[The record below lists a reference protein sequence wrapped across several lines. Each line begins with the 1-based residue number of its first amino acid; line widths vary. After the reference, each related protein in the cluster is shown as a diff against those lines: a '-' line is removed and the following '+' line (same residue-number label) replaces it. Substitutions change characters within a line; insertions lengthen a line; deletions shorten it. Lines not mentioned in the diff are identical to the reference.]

1 MYRKFLSMHLKSSFE
16 YRLNT
21 LFIALSQV
29 VISVSEILSI
39 FIIFQKFQAIGG
51 WGFYEVAFMY
61 GVVLTTFALA
71 ECFGRGFDEFSIL
84 IRSGTLDRL
93 LVRPINL
100 KFQILCSKIE
110 FSKMGR
116 VILGLLI
123 TIISLC
129 NITISWTFWKVVVL
143 LGMFV
148 CGVAVYLG
156 TMIIGAGVSV
166 FSVENLE
173 VMNIVTNGAK
183 EIGFYPVSVYK
194 KWLTKVFTY
203 VLPVACFNYLPV
215 TYLLK
220 GSAVSPIYAI
230 APFLGCLFI
239 IPCILFFDWAVSK
252 YQGSGS

>member
-1 MYRKFLSMHLKSSFE
+1 MYKKYLSMHLKSSFE

-21 LFIALSQV
+21 LFIAFSQI
-29 VISVSEILSI
+29 VISISEILSI
-39 FIIFQKFQAIGG
+39 FIIFQKFKAING
-51 WGFYEVAFMY
+51 WGLYEVTFMY

-71 ECFGRGFDEFSIL
+71 ECFGRGFDEFSSL

-100 KFQILCSKIE
+100 KYQIVCSKIE

-116 VILGLLI
+116 VFLGLLV

-129 NITISWTFWKVVVL
+129 KMSISWTFWKVVVL
-143 LGMFV
+143 LGMYL
-148 CGVAVYLG
+148 CGVIVFVG
-156 TMIIGAGVSV
+156 TMIIGAGVCV

-173 VMNIVTNGAK
+173 VINIITNGAK

-194 KWLTKVFTY
+194 KWLTKIFTY

-215 TYLLK
+215 TYLIN
-220 GSAVSPIYAI
+220 GSSVSPIYAL

-239 IPCILFFDWAVSK
+239 IPCVIFFDWAVSK
-252 YQGSGS
+252 YQGAGS

>member
-1 MYRKFLSMHLKSSFE
+1 MYKKYLSMHLKSSFE

-21 LFIALSQV
+21 LFIALSQI
-29 VISVSEILSI
+29 VISLSEILSI
-39 FIIFQKFQAIGG
+39 FIIFQKFKAIGE

-61 GVVLTTFALA
+61 GVVLTTYALS
-71 ECFGRGFDEFSIL
+71 ECFGRGFDEFSTL

-93 LVRPINL
+93 LVRPLNL
-100 KFQILCSKIE
+100 KFQIMCSKIE
-110 FSKMGR
+110 FSKMGK
-116 VILGLLI
+116 VFLGL
-123 TIISLC
+123 TISIIALL

-148 CGVAVYLG
+148 CGVSVFLG

-173 VMNIVTNGAK
+173 VMNIITSGTK
-183 EIGFYPVSVYK
+183 EIGYYPVTVYK

-220 GSAVSPIYAI
+220 GGAVSPIYAL

-239 IPCILFFDWAVSK
+239 IPCVIFFDWAVSK
-252 YQGSGS
+252 YQGAGS